1 MKRVLLVLAVL
12 ALGAGWTL
20 GSQTGGASD
29 AARFAPASVVAT
41 APANYPINS
50 VAEGTVVLEVGVASD
65 GSVGDIRIVRDVPSL
80 TTEAM
85 KAVRK
90 WKFSAATLDGRATR
104 STVIVAFAFSRPVL
118 F

>member
-12 ALGAGWTL
+12 ALAGWTL
-20 GSQTGGASD
+20 AGQRAGASD

-90 WKFSAATLDGRATR
+90 WKFSPATLDGRATR